1 VHSHRCCSFYDIK
14 WVEVDVAV
22 INNTLLDYTGRTRK
36 LPKALKEWDACV
48 NPLRFPL
55 FFFYLRALFDPLAS
69 SPAL

>member
-48 NPLRFPL
+48 NPSALSL
-55 FFFYLRALFDPLAS
+55 FFCR
-69 SPAL
+69 